1 VSPWKDPNIPL
12 EVIDKIFEYL
22 TWKRVNKFK
31 EVLTTAKMYIKQNKV
46 HLYFKSTMECLNEI
60 TKQINGKENKN
71 KKMFRLKNWV
81 KFRVTGEGEWKMGY
95 IVKTRSKNVFVV
107 LGDEVFTVAKP
118 EVKMVKNMN
127 AEHVSPFVGEQMED
141 VQDWVWIDIRN
152 GKLWEER

>member
-1 VSPWKDPNIPL
+1 
-12 EVIDKIFEYL
+12 
-22 TWKRVNKFK
+22 
-31 EVLTTAKMYIKQNKV
+31 M
-46 HLYFKSTMECLNEI
+46 
-60 TKQINGKENKN
+60 
-71 KKMFRLKNWV
+71 